1 MVGGSLPP
9 LPASRWLRPPPLGI
23 TSSTT
28 NTRIAH
34 RVTKG
39 GIGALT
45 RQLAAEGAPYG
56 IRANCVNPGMVR
68 TPAIEGDLLASDH
81 PTRTIATHI
90 PLGRIGLPEE
100 VAACALVLASDEAS
114 HVTGANLVVDR
125 GWSAVLPG

>member
-1 MVGGSLPP
+1 
-9 LPASRWLRPPPLGI
+9 
-23 TSSTT
+23 
-28 NTRIAH
+28 
-34 RVTKG
+34 
-39 GIGALT
+39 
-45 RQLAAEGAPYG
+45 
-56 IRANCVNPGMVR
+56 MVR